1 MGTVKVL
8 IIDHYDSYTN
18 NILQLL
24 QGSQTGQD
32 GSTYPEWS
40 VAVVRFDQF
49 DWDTFKTELLPSLDA
64 IILSPGPGTPERES
78 DFGFNS
84 RLIKEVDI
92 PILGICLGH
101 QGIGT
106 SLGATIINT
115 PNIKHGQTA
124 EIHHKAIGVLR
135 DLPQRFWG
143 VRYNSL
149 VLDIELPPELEATAW
164 TYDPED
170 SSRKVL
176 MGLQHRRRPIF
187 GTQWHPESVC
197 SEHGAKILSNFRDI
211 VLSYWATSRP
221 ANQWTSRSIL
231 PNATLPSHILNA
243 DVLLDEAHHSFES
256 TTLRGV
262 SVDGQNTPYYVASAS
277 LGKGPKPELVFQ
289 SLIRGSSADGEA
301 WLDSAKVRD
310 SHSRNSYLASAAFS
324 LSYSIELGT
333 VSVHQGGRI
342 TKSERL
348 RGTYWHWL
356 DHFQHE
362 LVLKNTQAILPE
374 SLNQDAEVGQPL
386 LQVGFIGYFGYEL
399 KWESLPGHRYPD
411 AEVERH
417 DRPDSQLIFADRVLR
432 LDNYTGEWTLFG
444 LIRRGEHDPIGQAIE
459 ATSAIGLDEDEFA
472 DLVSRFRDSFDGLP
486 SPPYGQPHPLPEFVA
501 LDNQDSYTSS
511 IVQAKKA
518 ISEGETYELTLT
530 TKFLA
535 KSPDA
540 DPFALY
546 LDLRGRNPAPYS
558 AFLHFPAHDTT
569 ILSSSPERFISID
582 RNGVAEMKPIKGTL
596 AVSSDPE
603 EDLRRRNKLATDV
616 KELAEN
622 LMIVD
627 LIRSDLHNVSPSSS
641 IKVPKLLHVETYQ
654 TVHQVSP
661 PLAPAEQVDERCFPP
676 GSMTGAP
683 KLRSVQILEQLE
695 QQRRRGVY
703 SGSLGYVCVSGT
715 VDQSVVIRTIVKT
728 GDELELGAGGAITW
742 LSESEK
748 EWEEVMVKANAVARR
763 QALSSRTLGLRLIMS
778 RDITLLSAPRLVVLE
793 RPRIS

>member
-1 MGTVKVL
+1 
-8 IIDHYDSYTN
+8 
-18 NILQLL
+18 
-24 QGSQTGQD
+24 
-32 GSTYPEWS
+32 
-40 VAVVRFDQF
+40 
-49 DWDTFKTELLPSLDA
+49 
-64 IILSPGPGTPERES
+64 
-78 DFGFNS
+78 
-84 RLIKEVDI
+84 
-92 PILGICLGH
+92 
-101 QGIGT
+101 
-106 SLGATIINT
+106 
-115 PNIKHGQTA
+115 
-124 EIHHKAIGVLR
+124 
-135 DLPQRFWG
+135 
-143 VRYNSL
+143 
-149 VLDIELPPELEATAW
+149 
-164 TYDPED
+164 
-170 SSRKVL
+170 

-211 VLSYWATSRP
+211 VLDYWATSRP
-221 ANQWTSRSIL
+221 TNQWTSRSIR
-231 PNATLPSHILNA
+231 PNATLPNHILNA
-243 DVLLDEAHHSFES
+243 DVLLDEAHHSSEP

-262 SVDGQNTPYYVASAS
+262 SEGGQNTPYYVASAS

-289 SLIRGSSADGEA
+289 TLIRGSSADGEA
-301 WLDSAKVRD
+301 WLDSAKVCRCFPCVTHQPSNKALTNITTQVRD

-333 VSVHQGGRI
+333 VSIHQGGKI

-348 RGTYWHWL
+348 KGTYWHWL

-374 SLNQDAEVGQPL
+374 SLNQETEVGQPL
-386 LQVGFIGYFGYEL
+386 LQVGLIGYFGYEL

-411 AEVERH
+411 EEVERH

-444 LIRRGEHDPIGQAIE
+444 LIRRSEQDPIGQAIE

-472 DLVSRFRDSFDGLP
+472 DLVSRFRDAFDGLP
-486 SPPYGQPHPLPEFVA
+486 SPPHVQPHPLPEFVA
-501 LDNQDSYTSS
+501 LDNQDSYTRS

-530 TKFLA
+530 TKFFA

-596 AVSSDPE
+596 AVSPDPE

-622 LMIVD
+622 LMVCGK
-627 LIRSDLHNVSPSSS
+627 S
-641 IKVPKLLHVETYQ
+641 IQ
-654 TVHQVSP
+654 
-661 PLAPAEQVDERCFPP
+661 
-676 GSMTGAP
+676 
-683 KLRSVQILEQLE
+683 
-695 QQRRRGVY
+695 
-703 SGSLGYVCVSGT
+703 
-715 VDQSVVIRTIVKT
+715 
-728 GDELELGAGGAITW
+728 W
-742 LSESEK
+742 
-748 EWEEVMVKANAVARR
+748 
-763 QALSSRTLGLRLIMS
+763 
-778 RDITLLSAPRLVVLE
+778 
-793 RPRIS
+793 